1 MFEREAHRE
10 KILEARNREI
20 KLKQKQRAS
29 KMETEEITEEQKKE
43 ILIAELAQAEEE
55 FFTIVE
61 KVILTYIYKNYYHE
75 KNRLQ
80 VGSRRIYLSN
90 RKKLLWETNL
100 IVLEVLE

>member
-29 KMETEEITEEQKKE
+29 KLDIEDISEEQKKE

-55 FFTIVE
+55 FFSIVE
-61 KVILTYIYKNYYHE
+61 KVIAQIEIIYI
-75 KNRLQ
+75 L
-80 VGSRRIYLSN
+80 
-90 RKKLLWETNL
+90 
-100 IVLEVLE
+100 